1 VARAVGGET
10 ELDRILELIAKR
22 GRALVEADS
31 MLIALYDGHTLTV
44 RSVAGRL
51 DRSLEG
57 TTVDLTG
64 TAVAEVINRQRTM
77 QIHDDG
83 TPTPV
88 MGGIEARAGL
98 VVPLVFRT
106 SCVGVLCALDPLDGS
121 SRFTSEHQRVLE
133 SFASSGATAVATGQ
147 NVAQERL
154 RRSIEASEGERRRW
168 ARELHDETLQDM
180 ASLKLL
186 LASARRSTD
195 VDAIH
200 RVLDDVSEQL
210 TGGIRSLRHLI
221 GELRPAVLD
230 DAGLAPAL
238 EALGARIEASGVEVT
253 MSVDLPSRD
262 SGELPREV
270 EDTLYRLVQEALT
283 NVVKHSG
290 ATAASVSVECR
301 DGVLDLC
308 VEDDG
313 SGIDRAQPTAGYGL
327 VGMRERVDLVG
338 GTLEVDSE
346 PGTGTRVH
354 ASIPLRQP

>member
-1 VARAVGGET
+1 
-10 ELDRILELIAKR
+10 
-22 GRALVEADS
+22 
-31 MLIALYDGHTLTV
+31 
-44 RSVAGRL
+44 
-51 DRSLEG
+51 
-57 TTVDLTG
+57 
-64 TAVAEVINRQRTM
+64 
-77 QIHDDG
+77 
-83 TPTPV
+83 
-88 MGGIEARAGL
+88 
-98 VVPLVFRT
+98 
-106 SCVGVLCALDPLDGS
+106 
-121 SRFTSEHQRVLE
+121 
-133 SFASSGATAVATGQ
+133 
-147 NVAQERL
+147 
-154 RRSIEASEGERRRW
+154 
-168 ARELHDETLQDM
+168 
-180 ASLKLL
+180 
-186 LASARRSTD
+186 
-195 VDAIH
+195 
-200 RVLDDVSEQL
+200 VLDDVSEQL

-238 EALGARIEASGVEVT
+238 EALRARIEASGVEVT